1 MFDLR
6 LIRAEVLKL
15 RRRRGMVAL
24 AAVLTVG
31 VVALAYAVSAIQHAG
46 NPAKYGPAGGLHNY
60 RDALQV
66 ILMLTIVAG
75 AIVGSTAGAQDI
87 ESGVFRDLAATG
99 RSRIALFGARVSGA
113 WGIVLPIAAAAAALA
128 GAGAVVL
135 AGSTVAPTAA
145 ALVEGSAGILAA
157 AAISSAVAVG
167 LCALVGSR
175 GPVIAILLAMHL
187 IFEPQLQGAGFLGD
201 ARRALPIS
209 AINRI
214 GDQAK
219 DLDYTLALGTAIAV
233 VAAWTVAALAAGAWR
248 TRTREI

>member
-24 AAVLTVG
+24 AAILTVG

-46 NPAKYGPAGGLHNY
+46 NPGKYGPAGGLHNY

-66 ILMLTIVAG
+66 IVMLTIVAG

-99 RSRIALFGARVSGA
+99 RSRIALFGARVAGA
-113 WGIVLPIAAAAAALA
+113 WGIVLPIAAGAAGLAAA
-128 GAGAVVL
+128 GGVVL

-145 ALVEGSAGILAA
+145 VLVEGSAGILAA

-175 GPVIAILLAMHL
+175 GPVIAIILAFNLAMAPL
-187 IFEPQLQGAGFLGD
+187 LEGMTFLGD
-201 ARRALPIS
+201 VRQGIPTVALGHIAHSP
-209 AINRI
+209 
-214 GDQAK
+214 GTFHT
-219 DLDYTLALGTAIAV
+219 TLAAAV
-233 VAAWTVAALAAGAWR
+233 AVLAAWFAAAFAAGAWR
-248 TRTREI
+248 TKTREI